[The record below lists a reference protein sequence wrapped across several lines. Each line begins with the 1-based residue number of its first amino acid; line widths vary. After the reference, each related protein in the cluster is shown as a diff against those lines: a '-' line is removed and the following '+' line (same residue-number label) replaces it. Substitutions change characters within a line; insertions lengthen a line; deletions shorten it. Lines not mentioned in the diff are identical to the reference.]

1 MMKQNLKFR
10 AKAGILGKLPAKS
23 FRYQRRAF
31 ARDVEL
37 CLSVQVE
44 KDPIYIYVYFGLNY
58 LR

>member
-10 AKAGILGKLPAKS
+10 AKAGKLPAKS